1 MSKEKHTLNDIIKKF
16 QDIEI
21 LIFESEGEISDEI
34 ENTLLDNEADLS
46 VKLDGYEKFS
56 RYLKGQVEYLKT
68 TEEQYAKRRKIID
81 NSIKGIRQRM
91 LNSMLIMGKEKLKT
105 LEFNFSVGKS
115 EKWNLDLDLI
125 NDNVK
130 SDLINNGLAENV
142 FKANL
147 VEIKNKYKNE
157 DIPDWIEIQKN
168 KYLRVK

>member
-1 MSKEKHTLNDIIKKF
+1 
-16 QDIEI
+16 
-21 LIFESEGEISDEI
+21 
-34 ENTLLDNEADLS
+34 
-46 VKLDGYEKFS
+46 
-56 RYLKGQVEYLKT
+56 
-68 TEEQYAKRRKIID
+68 
-81 NSIKGIRQRM
+81 
-91 LNSMLIMGKEKLKT
+91 MGKEKLKT

-147 VEIKNKYKNE
+147 VEIKSKYKNE